1 VVHGKARI
9 LGNFKFPA
17 TRGPTAPIRQA
28 GLYLFTGSSSIRYW
42 RTLSDDMKP
51 LDASIAASGGS
62 QIAQVNQYAAR
73 IVIPYRPR
81 AVVLYAGDND
91 LSGPWSKSPET
102 VQADFARLSES
113 FTRLFLIPG
122 LLRFDA
128 VRAR

>member
-1 VVHGKARI
+1 MIFVAI
-9 LGNFKFPA
+9 LWSMGRPGFWEFQFASYERADRAHPPKP
-17 TRGPTAPIRQA
+17 GCIV
-28 GLYLFTGSSSIRYW
+28 FTGSSSIRYW

-51 LDASIAASGGS
+51 LDAINRGFGGS

-102 VQADFARLSES
+102 VQADFAR
-113 FTRLFLIPG
+113 FVGIIH
-122 LLRFDA
+122 A
-128 VRAR
+128 A